1 MRFADMLTALQHMD
15 IHFLKRQGHSV
26 RQIARLTGHA
36 RNTVRAILKAE
47 GLRPPQTRSRPTKLD
62 EHHDYLRER
71 AATGLSAVRLFTE
84 LQTRGYHGGIHAV
97 RRFLARI
104 EARQRAAQLTV
115 RFETGPGEQ
124 AQVDW
129 KHAGVFTDPQ
139 GRTVKVYAF
148 VMVLGFSRALYVQFT
163 TSMALPLLLACHE
176 AAFAF
181 FGGVPRR
188 ILYDNMKQVRVGPGQ
203 LHPQLLDFAAH
214 HGFTPSTHRAYRP
227 RTKGKVERAIQYLDG
242 SLLQGREFADVP
254 ALNAFA
260 RHWCEHTAN
269 ARVHA
274 TTKEKPAV
282 LLAKEQLAP
291 ARTAYP
297 FLETRQ
303 VDAGSFVAWRG
314 SRYSVPPVHV
324 GRTVAVLGAHGR
336 VQVRLGETIIA
347 EHAQAAKSGQTL
359 ADPAHLAEVWKLSVP
374 GGADRPPPPN
384 WKLTF
389 DAQVPVRPLAAYA
402 EVSA

>member
-1 MRFADMLTALQHMD
+1 MLSCADYMDLHHLQREGLSVRA
-15 IHFLKRQGHSV
+15 IARRTGHS
-26 RQIARLTGHA
+26 
-36 RNTVRAILKAE
+36 RNTVRKL
-47 GLRPPQTRSRPTKLD
+47 LRAPTPPQYHSPKRDSQLD
-62 EHHDYLRER
+62 PYKDHLRRRYLEH
-71 AATGLSAVRLFTE
+71 GLSAVRLLAE
-84 LQTRGYHGGIHAV
+84 IRPMGYAGSVDLI
-97 RRFLARI
+97 RRFLRTLRA
-104 EARQRAAQLTV
+104 ERQRAAQLTV

-139 GRTVKVYAF
+139 GHTVKVYAF

-176 AAFAF
+176 AAFAC

-291 ARTAYP
+291 ARAAYP

-314 SRYSVPPVHV
+314 SRYSVPPAHV
-324 GRTVAVLGAHGR
+324 GRPVAVVGAHGR

>member
-1 MRFADMLTALQHMD
+1 
-15 IHFLKRQGHSV
+15 V
-26 RQIARLTGHA
+26 
-36 RNTVRAILKAE
+36 
-47 GLRPPQTRSRPTKLD
+47 
-62 EHHDYLRER
+62 
-71 AATGLSAVRLFTE
+71 
-84 LQTRGYHGGIHAV
+84 V
-97 RRFLARI
+97 RRFLRTLRA
-104 EARQRAAQLTV
+104 ERQRTSQLTV

-129 KHAGVFTDPQ
+129 KHAGSFTDPA

-148 VMVLGFSRALYVQFT
+148 VMVLSFSRAIFVQFT
-163 TSMALPLLLACHE
+163 TSMALPVLLACHE

-188 ILYDNMKQVRVGPGQ
+188 ILYDNMKQVRLGPGL

-254 ALNAFA
+254 ALNAFG

-282 LLAKEQLAP
+282 LLARENLAP
-291 ARTAYP
+291 ARAVYP

-303 VDAGSFVAWRG
+303 VDAGSFVAWRA
-314 SRYSVPPVHV
+314 
-324 GRTVAVLGAHGR
+324 AVTRCLRPTSAAPWPWLVFTAACSCVWARPSSPEHGP
-336 VQVRLGETIIA
+336 
-347 EHAQAAKSGQTL
+347 AAKSGQTV
-359 ADPAHLAEVWKLSVP
+359 ADPEHLAEVWKLSVP
-374 GGADRPPPPN
+374 GGQTKPPPPH
-384 WKLTF
+384 WRLTF
-389 DAQVPVRPLAAYA
+389 DAQVPARPLTAYTEA
-402 EVSA
+402 SA

>member
-1 MRFADMLTALQHMD
+1 MLSCADYMDLHHLQREG
-15 IHFLKRQGHSV
+15 LSLRA
-26 RQIARLTGHA
+26 IARQTGYS
-36 RNTVRAILKAE
+36 RNTVRKL
-47 GLRPPQTRSRPTKLD
+47 LRAPTPPQYQSPQRDSQLD
-62 EHHDYLRER
+62 PYKDHLQRRYLEH
-71 AATGLSAVRLFTE
+71 GLSAVRLLAE
-84 LQTRGYHGGIHAV
+84 IQPMGYAGSVDLV
-97 RRFLARI
+97 RRFLRTLRA
-104 EARQRAAQLTV
+104 ERQRTGKLTV
-115 RFETGPGEQ
+115 RYETGPGEQ

-129 KHAGVFTDPQ
+129 KHAGGFTDPQ

-148 VMVLGFSRALYVQFT
+148 VMVLSFSRALFVQFT
-163 TSMALPLLLACHE
+163 TSMALPVLLACHE

-242 SLLQGREFADVP
+242 SLLQGREFADLA
-254 ALNAFA
+254 ALNTFA

-274 TTKEKPAV
+274 TTKGKPAV
-282 LLAKEQLAP
+282 LLAKEALAP
-291 ARTAYP
+291 ARAAYP
-297 FLETRQ
+297 FIETRQ

-314 SRYSVPPVHV
+314 SRYSVPPAHV
-324 GRTVAVLGAHGR
+324 GRTVAVVGVLGR

-389 DAQVPVRPLAAYA
+389 DAQVPVRPLSAYA